1 MKCIAIKT
9 FAVNHKAKMTIYEVA
24 IGPVLREQGAT
35 VVIKNKLDG
44 KECWVCKSDLVDP
57 FGKLSKNVNKKI
69 GITVYT
75 SALEY
80 DDTFLPLFR
89 EWNEI
94 THDHFWKLF
103 EETKDHIRKGYT
115 TNILHPFAADL
126 EKLATA

>member
-9 FAVNHKAKMTIYEVA
+9 FAINHKAKKTTYEVA
-24 IGPVLREQGAT
+24 IGPVIREQEAT

-44 KECWVCKSDLVDP
+44 KECWVCKSDLVKP
-57 FGKLSKNVNKKI
+57 FGKFSKSVNKEI

-75 SALEY
+75 CALEY

-94 THDHFWKLF
+94 THDHLWKLL
-103 EETKDHIRKGYT
+103 EETKDHVRKGNT
-115 TNILHPFAADL
+115 INILHPFAADL